1 MYLGTNW
8 PDPAAARLHIS
19 STLNGFCYKQIDDA
33 REPIAKPEQSR
44 VATPSSA
51 ARVYIQSAS
60 QGRQRKQL
68 AIVHEA
74 TTDVRATHIERKSQH
89 CVAIPSRL
97 SGLQGLR

>member
-1 MYLGTNW
+1 MWSVSTEIALQGNAAAGDCDSISIAGMREEADPGSNW

-51 ARVYIQSAS
+51 ARVYT
-60 QGRQRKQL
+60 
-68 AIVHEA
+68 V
-74 TTDVRATHIERKSQH
+74 
-89 CVAIPSRL
+89 C
-97 SGLQGLR
+97 